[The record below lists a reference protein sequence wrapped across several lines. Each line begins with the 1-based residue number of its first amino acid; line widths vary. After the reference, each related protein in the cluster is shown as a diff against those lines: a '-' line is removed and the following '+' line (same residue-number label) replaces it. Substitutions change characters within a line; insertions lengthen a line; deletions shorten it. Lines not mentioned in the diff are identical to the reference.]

1 MVNYGFRWF
10 EHDKNGGSFQMNV
23 MNILIGIEEIGPERE
38 RRREK
43 QGGWRGGVKEKRMK
57 GEGRGCRAFCFFS
70 DATERGVPL
79 KR

>member
-43 QGGWRGGVKEKRMK
+43 QGGWRGGSEREA
-57 GEGRGCRAFCFFS
+57 G
-70 DATERGVPL
+70 ERGGKGVPRFL
-79 KR
+79 LFF